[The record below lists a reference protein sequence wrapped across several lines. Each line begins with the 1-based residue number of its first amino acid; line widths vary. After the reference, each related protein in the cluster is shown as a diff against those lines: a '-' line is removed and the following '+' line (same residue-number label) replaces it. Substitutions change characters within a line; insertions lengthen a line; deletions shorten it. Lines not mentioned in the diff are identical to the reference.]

1 MLDVVGGLLLG
12 GGGSHTPPPRTHPNL
27 RGPCSAQCPPPP
39 RTAVCCRPGLSRPLR
54 GPRLSEHLLLC
65 AGGRGWGVGG
75 EQPDPL
81 PGPRRPPALS
91 AGQRDGFLR
100 GTAPPPRPGSA
111 ADTARRPPGPPP
123 GGVPPNTH
131 TNSPTHR
138 HCPTHATG
146 AEAAPCTPQD
156 SPPKKGE
163 ATAACHP
170 PPPSPPLWCQEGCS
184 RSGPGGGG
192 CTQSP
197 EWGLEA
203 QHPLHPLLQRPHP
216 QRGGRDPPALIRM
229 SYEDGGGPTP
239 VGAGGSRSTQPK
251 RKPRI

>member
-1 MLDVVGGLLLG
+1 MQ
-12 GGGSHTPPPRTHPNL
+12 
-27 RGPCSAQCPPPP
+27 CSVPPPP

-100 GTAPPPRPGSA
+100 GTAPPPSARKCRRHRAPPPRTPTRGCPPQHTHKQPHAPALPDPRNRGGGSA
-111 ADTARRPPGPPP
+111 LHTPGLPPQKRGSD
-123 GGVPPNTH
+123 GCVP
-131 TNSPTHR
+131 S
-138 HCPTHATG
+138 
-146 AEAAPCTPQD
+146 
-156 SPPKKGE
+156 
-163 ATAACHP
+163 
-170 PPPSPPLWCQEGCS
+170 SPPLPPPLVPGGLQQE
-184 RSGPGGGG
+184 RAGGGG